1 MGNDSLRI
9 EGFVQIE
16 LVNKNN
22 KVKRVYHNTITNAG
36 KKLMLDK
43 SAGHMLQVSAD
54 AHGRMMAMGNIAT
67 MAVNSYDGYTGKLA
81 SNKRGL
87 TNVLL
92 NLGSSAQSGL
102 TASTTYLNIWDN
114 TLSSRSKLIGYAN
127 NAIVTPSGDTK
138 QGVIDACKGEYC
150 IAGDTIAKR
159 WYYPAGVASGTID
172 TICMMGADAVAS
184 YKGEMLGVMKCLDK
198 TNNQASDYVNNSTGF
213 LIPGVPGY
221 TANDEIMLDYN
232 GGRWKFNLTTGE
244 MTTVAAEDPFFVFVN
259 PNSTANGCCDM
270 RVIGNYLY
278 VLYFHGN
285 GGQYEVKMDVYDIQN
300 SMNRVGRYS
309 QFIGSQWDSYYIRSC
324 KFLKVG
330 SDYFVSVIRYNS
342 NTSVLSQVK
351 AVKLGGNNNWMTFDS
366 TYNDYTYF
374 SGLTVPSGLPGGIV
388 GFSDWGANYIMWMGA
403 GDITNEVCEYNNA
416 IVGLVFTDP
425 SDPAGSIIDGVY
437 CQDMSVLFSAGTNQ
451 GVLGISY
458 RINNSSMIGGNWY
471 STDNE
476 DGKVRLFSNASSSG
490 ANYDL
495 YSSGLF
501 LSMWGWW
508 SNVLSFVKLN
518 EAISKGDEDEMYVS
532 YGYRVV

>member
-67 MAVNSYDGYTGKLA
+67 MAVDNYNGYTGKLA
-81 SNKRGL
+81 TNKRGL

-102 TASTTYLNIWDN
+102 TAATTYLNIWDS
-114 TLSSRSKLIGYAN
+114 TMSSRSKLIGYAN
-127 NAIVTPSGDTK
+127 NAVVVPSGDTK

-150 IAGDTIAKR
+150 LAGDTIAKR

-172 TICMMGADAVAS
+172 TICMMGADALAS

-221 TANDEIMLDYN
+221 TANDEIMLNYN
-232 GGRWKFNLTTGE
+232 GGRWKFSLTTGE
-244 MTTVAAEDPFFVFVN
+244 MTAVAAEDPFFVFVN
-259 PNSTANGCCDM
+259 PRNVLGGCCDM

-278 VLYFHGN
+278 VLYFPAAN
-285 GGQYEVKMDVYDIQN
+285 PSYEIYMKVYDIQN
-300 SMNRVGRYS
+300 GMNNVGTYS
-309 QFIGSQWDSYYIRSC
+309 KVIGSQMNPDYIKSC
-324 KFLKVG
+324 KFLKLG
-330 SDYFVSVIRYNS
+330 NEYFMTVVRYNGDS
-342 NTSVLSQVK
+342 YITSQVK
-351 AVKLGGNNNWMTFDS
+351 AVKLGGSYSWLSFD
-366 TYNDYTYF
+366 TVYNDYSYF
-374 SGLTVPSGLPGGIV
+374 TNLVAPSGIPAGML

-403 GDITNEVCEYNNA
+403 GDITNEVCNYTCGV
-416 IVGLVFTDP
+416 VGLIFTDIT
-425 SDPAGSIIDGVY
+425 DPGGSIIDAVY
-437 CQDMSVLFSAGTNQ
+437 CSDMSVLFSAGANQ

-458 RINNSSMIGGNWY
+458 RINNSYTAGGNWY

-490 ANYDL
+490 ASYDL

-508 SNVLSFVKLN
+508 SNILSFVKLS